1 MDEGYRPHRSTVI
14 MVSHRQY
21 GEHACGR
28 FPYSSANTVNPML
41 ERRSLKAPI
50 ALGVVMIVLVVIL
63 AAIWIVGNIWVL
75 RVISVRQ
82 PCLGSC

>member
-1 MDEGYRPHRSTVI
+1 MDEGYRPHHSTVI
-14 MVSHRQY
+14 MVSLRQY

-50 ALGVVMIVLVVIL
+50 ALGVVMIVLVVTTVAFVL
-63 AAIWIVGNIWVL
+63 SSAIVFPEIARL
-75 RVISVRQ
+75 FS
-82 PCLGSC
+82 P